1 MKTASSVR
9 VVIVL
14 VVAGFALGCIGP
26 SADPLSSTTAPS
38 QAASGPG
45 PRPASEVKVEGIAA
59 GLGGTCPNLSFMVGG
74 DRVVTDAN
82 TEFKQV
88 ACATLRNGARVEVE
102 GSRRSD
108 QALLAREVEQ
118 EAPPPGAPAPAPP
131 APAPPGARI
140 EIEGVITGLTG
151 TCPNLSFSVGGRAV
165 GTNSQ
170 TDFER
175 ITCAAIANGIEVE
188 VKGSVQA
195 NGTIV
200 AQEVEPREN
209 FRVTSDIAGLTGSCP
224 NISFMFGSE
233 RIVTTSATRFDD
245 MSCGTLRNGLR
256 VEVRGVRRPD
266 GSILAARVR
275 ARSNG

>member
-1 MKTASSVR
+1 MKTSSSVR
-9 VVIVL
+9 VVIVS
-14 VVAGFALGCIGP
+14 VVAGLALGCIGQ
-26 SADPLSSTTAPS
+26 SADPLGSTTAPS
-38 QAASGPG
+38 QAASGSG
-45 PRPASEVKVEGIAA
+45 SGRTSEVKVEGTVA
-59 GLGGTCPNLSFMVGG
+59 GLAGSCPNLSFMVGG
-74 DRVVTDAN
+74 DRVVTDVN

-88 ACATLRNGARVEVE
+88 TCAALRIGARVEVE

-118 EAPPPGAPAPAPP
+118 EAPPPGAPAPAP
-131 APAPPGARI
+131 APAPPGAMI

-165 GTNSQ
+165 VTNSQ

-175 ITCAAIANGIEVE
+175 ITCAAVANGIEVE
-188 VKGSVQA
+188 VNGSVQA
-195 NGTIV
+195 NGTIM

-209 FRVTSDIAGLTGSCP
+209 FRVTSAIAGLTGSCP

-245 MSCGTLRNGLR
+245 VNCGTLRNGLR

-275 ARSNG
+275 ARS